1 MANSLNNN
9 TVKPN
14 LLQNIFNRGL
24 PIPCFFLTGE
34 ACKFFS
40 KSFIYIFP
48 LSLVIII
55 IRLSGFDFHT
65 SAFYRIKVCIL
76 L

>member
-24 PIPCFFLTGE
+24 PIPCFFLTDE
-34 ACKFFS
+34 TNKFFNRRFAYIS
-40 KSFIYIFP
+40 SLDLVMTNIY
-48 LSLVIII
+48 LD
-55 IRLSGFDFHT
+55 RL
-65 SAFYRIKVCIL
+65 
-76 L
+76 